1 VTWAALAV
9 FASQAAIP
17 QSGLPR
23 QAPDARSPRKLAGPL
38 QVPNQ
43 RGLLPS
49 RQKLDQNE
57 LLGSVQDAIKRDPW
71 VYPIADQLRF
81 EANGT
86 IVASGNVLIKTTNQ
100 TIRAQRFRYDPVTK
114 SASLSEDVHYLEDGI
129 LVDADAMVVNVETY
143 DFDARGVKVVI
154 EASRTGGT
162 SLQAMRFSAA
172 RARRN
177 GKVIEA
183 DNGVFTTCD
192 LVVPHGDIG
201 FSSAMLIADE
211 RLILRNAKIR
221 RYERQVAAI
230 RHLSVPLKEKRP
242 GGWLPAF
249 GRTNEEGYFV
259 KAAIG
264 YAVASQL
271 PGLLRVDLMER
282 KGIGLGFDQVYRY
295 IGAAPGAGRL
305 VVYDLQDNNRGVHNR
320 NVRFEHEQRVGEL
333 DFRLNSDQSSN
344 SYQSAISG
352 SQTRSNGITIL
363 RQSPGR
369 PFNLSFVD
377 GLSGSSFA
385 KSGTRN
391 LTTSQGFKLGKDFSG
406 TVKYASIANRTS
418 SGTLATPTLA
428 KSQREL
434 AELTARGVIGPFDA
448 QVQANRNLSNKTSGQ
463 SGTSAFFGGTERLPE
478 IRLQLKKPPAQLA
491 GILQSATLGYGRF
504 LESSL
509 RGGVPQA
516 VGTNR
521 FLADINAKSIE
532 RQIGSAGLRSSSRL
546 LQTIYDGGVAAQYVI
561 DHSTTV
567 ASGGEEGSG
576 WNLTYRYN
584 RPYGGI
590 PVGFRLDR
598 TGSSNVVAA
607 SRTFATDRLHA
618 SFGSAFDIERSRE
631 PLFPG
636 SPRRPWTNLQ
646 AQLSGVIS
654 QRFAARTQV
663 AWDPNTKAPV
673 SMQYGIQ
680 AELANKF
687 FSDVALS
694 YEPRLHQWTQLAG
707 RFGGW
712 MFGRGTH
719 VMSQLSYSG
728 FSKKFD
734 YRSFAVEHTF
744 HDYVLTV
751 AYVDQPFGFRSEKG
765 VNIGLRLRAFPVGDI
780 PQTGRMGTARDAGFG
795 GFGGQY
801 GLQSPFFTSGQGM
814 SGGGG
819 MMGGPNRF

>member
-1 VTWAALAV
+1 MTWAALAV
-9 FASQAAIP
+9 FVSQTALP
-17 QSGLPR
+17 QANLPR
-23 QAPDARSPRKLAGPL
+23 QAPDARSPRKLSGPN

-43 RGLLPS
+43 RGLLPP

-57 LLGSVQDAIKRDPW
+57 LIGSVQDAIKRDPW

-81 EANGT
+81 EADGS
-86 IVASGNVLIKTTNQ
+86 IVATGNVLVKTINQ
-100 TIRAQRFRYDPVTK
+100 TIRAQSFRYDPITK
-114 SASLSEDVHYLEDGI
+114 IASLSGDIHYLEDGI
-129 LVDADAMVVNVETY
+129 RVDADAMAVNVDTY
-143 DFDARGVKVVI
+143 DFDARDAKVVI
-154 EASRTGGT
+154 DASRTGGT

-172 RARRN
+172 RARRT
-177 GKVIEA
+177 GKVIDAE
-183 DNGVFTTCD
+183 DGVFTTCD
-192 LVVPHGDIG
+192 MVVPHGDIG

-211 RLILRNAKIR
+211 RLVLRNATIR
-221 RYERQVAAI
+221 RYERRVAAI

-249 GRTNEEGYFV
+249 GRTNEEGYFI

-264 YAVASQL
+264 YAVAAQL

-295 IGAAPGAGRL
+295 LGASPGAGRL

-320 NVRFEHEQRVGEL
+320 NIRFEHEQRVGEL

-352 SQTRSNGITIL
+352 SQTRSNGITVL

-369 PFNLSFVD
+369 PFNLTFVD

-385 KSGTRN
+385 KSGTRT
-391 LTTSQGFKLGKDFSG
+391 LTTSQGFKVGKDFTGS
-406 TVKYASIANRTS
+406 VKYSSIANRTS
-418 SGTLATPTLA
+418 SGTVAAPTLA

-448 QVQANRNLSNKTSGQ
+448 QLQANRNLSNKTSGQ

-478 IRLQLKKPPAQLA
+478 IRLQLKKPPTELA
-491 GILQSATLGYGRF
+491 GLLQSATLGYGRF

-509 RGGVPQA
+509 RGGLPQA

-521 FLADINAKSIE
+521 FLADVNAKPIE
-532 RQIGSAGLRSSSRL
+532 RKIGAAQFRSSSRF
-546 LQTIYDGGVAAQYVI
+546 LQTIYDGGVAAQYVL
-561 DHSTTV
+561 DHSTTLG
-567 ASGGEEGSG
+567 SGGEDGAG

-584 RPYGGI
+584 RPYGGV

-598 TGSSNVVAA
+598 TGSSNIVAA
-607 SRTFATDRLHA
+607 SRTFATDSISA
-618 SFGSAFDIERSRE
+618 SFGTAFDIERSRE

-646 AQLSGVIS
+646 AQVSGVIS
-654 QRFAARTQV
+654 QRLAARTQI

-680 AELANKF
+680 AELAEQF
-687 FSDVALS
+687 FSDIALS

-707 RFGGW
+707 RLGGW
-712 MFGRGTH
+712 VFGRDTRI
-719 VMSQLSYSG
+719 MSQLSYSG

-734 YRSFAVEHTF
+734 YRSLAVEHTF

-751 AYVDQPFGFRSEKG
+751 AYIDQPFGFRSEKG
-765 VNIGLRLRAFPVGDI
+765 INVGLRLRAFPVGDI
-780 PQTGRMGTARDAGFG
+780 PQTGRFGTARDAGFG

-801 GLQSPFFTSGQGM
+801 GLQDPFFTSGQGI

-819 MMGGPNRF
+819 MMGGANRF

>member
-1 VTWAALAV
+1 MTWAALAV
-9 FASQAAIP
+9 FASQTALP
-17 QSGLPR
+17 QSNLSRQLP
-23 QAPDARSPRKLAGPL
+23 DVRSPRKLSGPN
-38 QVPNQ
+38 QIPNQ
-43 RGLLPS
+43 RGLLPP
-49 RQKLDQNE
+49 RKPLDQSDIA
-57 LLGSVQDAIKRDPW
+57 GSVQDAIKKDPW
-71 VYPIADQLRF
+71 VYPLADQLRF
-81 EANGT
+81 EADGH
-86 IVASGNVLIKTTNQ
+86 IVASGNVLIKTVNQ
-100 TIRAQRFRYDPVTK
+100 TIRAQRFTYNPTTK
-114 SASLSEDVHYLEDGI
+114 VASLSGDVHYFEDGI
-129 LVDADAMVVNVETY
+129 RVDADAMAVNVETY
-143 DFDARGVKVVI
+143 DFDALEANVVI
-154 EASRTGGT
+154 DASRTGGT

-172 RARRN
+172 HAQRN
-177 GKVIEA
+177 GKVLQAE
-183 DNGVFTTCD
+183 NGVFTTCD
-192 LVVPHGDIG
+192 LVVPHGDVG

-211 RLILRNAKIR
+211 RLVLRDAKIR
-221 RYERQVAAI
+221 RYERSVVTI

-295 IGAAPGAGRL
+295 LGASPGAGRL
-305 VVYDLQDNNRGVHNR
+305 VVYDLKDNNRGVHNR
-320 NVRFEHEQRVGEL
+320 NIRFEHEQRVGAL

-352 SQTRSNGITIL
+352 SQTRSNGITVIK
-363 RQSPGR
+363 QSPR
-369 PFNLSFVD
+369 SPFNLSFVD

-385 KSGTRN
+385 KSGTRT
-391 LTTSQGFKLGKDFSG
+391 LSTSQGFSIGTNFSG
-406 TVKYASIANRTS
+406 NVKYSNIANRTS
-418 SGTLATPTLA
+418 SGTLANPTLA

-448 QVQANRNLSNKTSGQ
+448 QVQANRNLSNKSSGQ

-478 IRLQLKKPPAQLA
+478 IRLNLKKPPSLVA

-521 FLADINAKSIE
+521 FLADLSAKPIE
-532 RQIGSAGLRSSSRL
+532 RSIGSAQFRSSSRF
-546 LQTIYDGGVAAQYVI
+546 LQTIYDGGTAAQYVL
-561 DHSTTV
+561 DHSTTL
-567 ASGGEEGSG
+567 AAGGDEGAG

-584 RPYGGI
+584 RPYGGV

-598 TGSSNVVAA
+598 TGSSNIVSM
-607 SRTFATDRLHA
+607 SRTYATDRLFA
-618 SFGSAFDIERSRE
+618 SFGTAFDIERSRE

-646 AQLSGVIS
+646 AQVSSVLS
-654 QRFAARTQV
+654 QRLAARTQV
-663 AWDPNTKAPV
+663 AWDPNTKSPV

-680 AELANKF
+680 AELSEQF
-687 FSDVALS
+687 FTDLALS

-712 MFGRGTH
+712 IFGRDTRL
-719 VMSQLSYSG
+719 MSQLSYSG

-734 YRSFAVEHTF
+734 YRSLAVEHSF

-765 VNIGLRLRAFPVGDI
+765 INIGLRLRAFPVGDI
-780 PQTGRMGTARDAGFG
+780 PQTGRFGTARDAGFG

-801 GLQSPFFTSGQGM
+801 GLQNPFFTSGQGM
-814 SGGGG
+814 SGMGG
-819 MMGGPNRF
+819 MMGGVNRF

>member
-1 VTWAALAV
+1 MTWAALAV
-9 FASQAAIP
+9 IATQTGTSQASP
-17 QSGLPR
+17 PR
-23 QAPDARSPRKLAGPL
+23 PAPDSRNPRKLAGPS

-43 RGLLPS
+43 RGFLPP
-49 RQKLDQNE
+49 RQKGDQSDVAGQ
-57 LLGSVQDAIKRDPW
+57 LQDAIKRDPW
-71 VYPIADQLRF
+71 VYPVADQLRI
-81 EANGT
+81 EADGSV
-86 IVASGNVLIKTTNQ
+86 VATGNVLIKTTNQ
-100 TIRAQRFRYDPVTK
+100 TIRAQRFMYNPKTK
-114 SASLSEDVHYLEDGI
+114 IASLTGDIHYLEDGI
-129 LVDADAMVVNVETY
+129 RVDADAMAVNVDTY
-143 DFDARGVKVVI
+143 DFDALGAKVVV

-172 RARRN
+172 RARRT
-177 GKVIEA
+177 GKVIDAEE
-183 DNGVFTTCD
+183 GVFTTCD

-211 RLILRNAKIR
+211 RLVLRDAKVR
-221 RYERQVAAI
+221 RYERSVATI

-249 GRTNEEGYFV
+249 GRTNEEGYFI

-264 YAVASQL
+264 YAVAAQL

-295 IGAAPGAGRL
+295 MGASPGAGRL

-320 NVRFEHEQRVGEL
+320 NIRFEHEQRVGEL

-352 SQTRSNGITIL
+352 SQTRSNGITVI

-369 PFNLSFVD
+369 PFNLSYVD

-385 KSGTRN
+385 KSGTRT
-391 LTTSQGFKLGKDFSG
+391 LTTSQGFRLGNDFSG
-406 TVKYASIANRTS
+406 SVKYSSIANRTT
-418 SGTLATPTLA
+418 SGTLASPTLA

-448 QVQANRNLSNKTSGQ
+448 QLQANRNLANKTSGQ

-478 IRLQLKKPPAQLA
+478 IRLQLKRPPSLVS
-491 GILQSATLGYGRF
+491 GLLQSATLGYGRF

-521 FLADINAKSIE
+521 FLADLSAKQLE
-532 RQIGSAGLRSSSRL
+532 RSLGAAQLRSSSRF
-546 LQTIYDGGVAAQYVI
+546 LQTIYDGGIAAQYVL

-567 ASGGEEGSG
+567 ASGGEDGTG

-584 RPYGGI
+584 RPYGGVPI
-590 PVGFRLDR
+590 GFRLDR
-598 TGSSNVVAA
+598 TGSSNIVSA
-607 SRTFATDRLHA
+607 SRTYATDRLSA
-618 SFGSAFDIERSRE
+618 SFGTAFDIERSRE

-646 AQLSGVIS
+646 AQISGVLS
-654 QRFAARTQV
+654 PRFAARTQV

-680 AELANKF
+680 AELANQF
-687 FSDVALS
+687 FTDVALS
-694 YEPRLHQWTQLAG
+694 YEPRLQQWTQLAG

-712 MFGRGTH
+712 LFGRDTRIL
-719 VMSQLSYSG
+719 SQLSYSG

-734 YRSFAVEHTF
+734 YRSLAVEHSF
-744 HDYVLTV
+744 HDYVLTL
-751 AYVDQPFGFRSEKG
+751 AYIDQPFGFRSEKG
-765 VNIGLRLRAFPVGDI
+765 INIGLRLRAFPVGDI
-780 PQTGRMGTARDAGFG
+780 PQNGRLGTARNAGFG

-801 GLQSPFFTSGQGM
+801 GLQDPFFTNGQGM
-814 SGGGG
+814 PGGSG
-819 MMGGPNRF
+819 MMGGMSRF

>member
-9 FASQAAIP
+9 FASQTALP
-17 QSGLPR
+17 QAGLPR
-23 QAPDARSPRKLAGPL
+23 QTPNARSPRKLSGPT

-43 RGLLPS
+43 RGLLPP

-57 LLGSVQDAIKRDPW
+57 LIGSVQDAIKRDPW

-81 EANGT
+81 EADGT
-86 IVASGNVLIKTTNQ
+86 IAASGNVLVKTVNQ
-100 TIRAQRFRYDPVTK
+100 TIRAQRFRYDPITK
-114 SASLSEDVHYLEDGI
+114 IASLSGDVYYLEDGI
-129 LVDADAMVVNVETY
+129 RVDADAMAVNVDTY
-143 DFDARGVKVVI
+143 DFDARGAKVVI
-154 EASRTGGT
+154 DASRTGGT
-162 SLQAMRFSAA
+162 SLQAMRFSAL
-172 RARRN
+172 RARRT
-177 GKVIEA
+177 GKVIDAE
-183 DNGVFTTCD
+183 DGVFTTCD
-192 LVVPHGDIG
+192 IVVPHGDVG
-201 FSSAMLIADE
+201 FSSAMLITDE
-211 RLILRNAKIR
+211 RLVLRNATIR
-221 RYERQVAAI
+221 RYERRVAAI

-295 IGAAPGAGRL
+295 LGASPGAGRL

-320 NVRFEHEQRVGEL
+320 NIRFEHEQRVGEL
-333 DFRLNSDQSSN
+333 DFRLNSDQSTN

-352 SQTRSNGITIL
+352 SQSRSNGITVL

-385 KSGTRN
+385 KSGTRT
-391 LTTSQGFKLGKDFSG
+391 LTTSQGFKVGNDFSG
-406 TVKYASIANRTS
+406 SVKYSSISNRTS
-418 SGTLATPTLA
+418 SGTLTAPTLA

-448 QVQANRNLSNKTSGQ
+448 QLQANRNLSNKTSGQ

-478 IRLQLKKPPAQLA
+478 IRLQLKKTPSLVS

-509 RGGVPQA
+509 RGGIPQA

-521 FLADINAKSIE
+521 FLADINAKPFE
-532 RQIGSAGLRSSSRL
+532 RKVGGAQFRSSSRF
-546 LQTIYDGGVAAQYVI
+546 LQTIYDGGVAAQYVL
-561 DHSTTV
+561 DHSTTLS
-567 ASGGEEGSG
+567 SGGEEGAG

-584 RPYGGI
+584 RPYGGV

-598 TGSSNVVAA
+598 TGSSNIVAA
-607 SRTFATDRLHA
+607 SRTFATDRLSA
-618 SFGSAFDIERSRE
+618 SFGTAFDIERSRE

-646 AQLSGVIS
+646 AQVSGVIS
-654 QRFAARTQV
+654 PRLAARTQV
-663 AWDPNTKAPV
+663 AWDPNTRAPV

-680 AELANKF
+680 AELAEQF
-687 FSDVALS
+687 FSDIALS

-707 RFGGW
+707 RLGGW
-712 MFGRGTH
+712 LFGRDTRIL
-719 VMSQLSYSG
+719 SQLSYSG

-734 YRSFAVEHTF
+734 YRSLAVEHTF
-744 HDYVLTV
+744 HDYVMTV
-751 AYVDQPFGFRSEKG
+751 AYIDQPFGFRSEKG
-765 VNIGLRLRAFPVGDI
+765 INIGLRLRAFPVGDI

-801 GLQSPFFTSGQGM
+801 GLQNPFFTSGQGM

-819 MMGGPNRF
+819 MMGGATRF

>member
-1 VTWAALAV
+1 MTWAALAV
-9 FASQAAIP
+9 FVSQTALP
-17 QSGLPR
+17 QVNLPR
-23 QAPDARSPRKLAGPL
+23 QAPDARSPRKLSGPN
-38 QVPNQ
+38 QVPSQ
-43 RGLLPS
+43 RGLLPP
-49 RQKLDQNE
+49 RQKLGQDE
-57 LLGSVQDAIKRDPW
+57 LIGSVQDAIKRDPW

-81 EANGT
+81 EADGS
-86 IVASGNVLIKTTNQ
+86 IVASGNVLVKTVNQ
-100 TIRAQRFRYDPVTK
+100 TIQAQRFRYDPVTK
-114 SASLSEDVHYLEDGI
+114 IASLSGDIHYLEDGI
-129 LVDADAMVVNVETY
+129 RIDADAMAVNVDSY
-143 DFDARGVKVVI
+143 DFDAREAKVVI
-154 EASRTGGT
+154 DASRTGGT

-172 RARRN
+172 RARRT
-177 GKVIEA
+177 GKVINAE
-183 DNGVFTTCD
+183 DGVFTTCD
-192 LVVPHGDIG
+192 IVVPHGDIG

-211 RLILRNAKIR
+211 RLVLRNATIR
-221 RYERQVAAI
+221 RYERRVAAI

-249 GRTNEEGYFV
+249 GRTNEEGYFI

-264 YAVASQL
+264 YAVAAQL

-295 IGAAPGAGRL
+295 FGASPGAGRL

-320 NVRFEHEQRVGEL
+320 NIRFEHEQRVGEL

-352 SQTRSNGITIL
+352 SQTRSNGITVL
-363 RQSPGR
+363 RQSPAR
-369 PFNLSFVD
+369 PFNLTFVD

-385 KSGTRN
+385 KSGTRT
-391 LTTSQGFKLGKDFSG
+391 LTTSQGFKIGNDFTGS
-406 TVKYASIANRTS
+406 VKYSSIANQTS
-418 SGTLATPTLA
+418 SGTVAAPTLA

-434 AELTARGVIGPFDA
+434 AELTARGVVGPFDA
-448 QVQANRNLSNKTSGQ
+448 QLQANRNLSNKTSGQ

-478 IRLQLKKPPAQLA
+478 IRLQLKKPPTELA
-491 GILQSATLGYGRF
+491 GVLQSATLGYGRF

-509 RGGVPQA
+509 RGGLPQA

-521 FLADINAKSIE
+521 FLADINAKPIE
-532 RQIGSAGLRSSSRL
+532 QKIGAAQFRSSSRF
-546 LQTIYDGGVAAQYVI
+546 LQTIYDGGVAAQYVL
-561 DHSTTV
+561 DHSTTLG
-567 ASGGEEGSG
+567 SGGEDGAG

-584 RPYGGI
+584 RPYGGV

-598 TGSSNVVAA
+598 TGSSNIVAA
-607 SRTFATDRLHA
+607 SRTFATDRLSA
-618 SFGSAFDIERSRE
+618 SFGTAFDIERSRE

-646 AQLSGVIS
+646 AQVSGVIS
-654 QRFAARTQV
+654 PRLAARTQI

-680 AELANKF
+680 AELAEQF
-687 FSDVALS
+687 FSDIALS

-707 RFGGW
+707 RLGGW
-712 MFGRGTH
+712 VFGRDTRI
-719 VMSQLSYSG
+719 MSQLSYSG

-734 YRSFAVEHTF
+734 YRSLAVEHAF

-751 AYVDQPFGFRSEKG
+751 AYIDQPFGFRSEKG
-765 VNIGLRLRAFPVGDI
+765 INVGLRLRAFPVGDI
-780 PQTGRMGTARDAGFG
+780 PQTGRFGTARDAGFG

-801 GLQSPFFTSGQGM
+801 GLQDPFFTSGQGM
-814 SGGGG
+814 SGVGG
-819 MMGGPNRF
+819 MMGGANRF